1 VSTSILF
8 LQCGALDVRRLIL
21 RRGCTAAAS

>member
-8 LQCGALDVRRLIL
+8 LHCGAVDVRRLIL
-21 RRGCTAAAS
+21 RRGCIAVAS